1 MLLFAC
7 LLVCFTLVQSAYDR
21 SELTQDGLGNDLLFP
36 QMTASLSNG
45 HIVVYHYNVN
55 GVQGKSGLSII
66 DRSGVHIRTIDT
78 ITPLPGT
85 STAAPGQFVNDP
97 FLAYY
102 PYAADYMVAHYDA
115 ALQREVLDV
124 ILPIETPIQGGV
136 AMQMVGMVLDTEGH
150 YVRALDVQNLQ
161 RPTVPYASASLT
173 IQHIASTRTIVIGGP
188 SQPLVQALN
197 LTSYWQPSGGRVT
210 LAADIQTVTSGAS
223 TKLVVLLDDSQQAY
237 PYVSQTLLILDPLT
251 GQLIETI
258 NPMIQYDT
266 NQMVVYGKSQVTVAN
281 DQSLI
286 LVQPSAYGSRSVY
299 LFTPSGPAVPPSI
312 QAGQV
317 DNVWFTNLGYLQS
330 QAVLS
335 DGCVVTTTVSATQV
349 YARTLSV
356 LITRPATKTVV
367 SSFSTI
373 TGLTA
378 AAQATGAS
386 ANLQDYLIV
395 ALFADQ
401 QDRIYMSNFYQDGFY
416 TGIVP
421 GVLIVTRT
429 GAFVDWYTG
438 FDLPQTVGISR
449 DGYLLV
455 PDRWQSLLH
464 VFDMSTHTL
473 LQSAYCGG
481 CLGIDHDPAHAG
493 YVITT
498 SNQYMNSAA
507 VEFMNADFTYN
518 VQRGTVQF
526 TFYSGYSDQAALS
539 NPVTDSQGRIYV
551 LVASQAGQSRSTAV
565 LNVYDPNTR
574 QVITSNDWA
583 NPQPRGIPGVSQL
596 AYGLTLSINRADQSI
611 VVSTIDF
618 GQIFKTKPF

>member
-1 MLLFAC
+1 
-7 LLVCFTLVQSAYDR
+7 
-21 SELTQDGLGNDLLFP
+21 
-36 QMTASLSNG
+36 
-45 HIVVYHYNVN
+45 
-55 GVQGKSGLSII
+55 
-66 DRSGVHIRTIDT
+66 
-78 ITPLPGT
+78 
-85 STAAPGQFVNDP
+85 
-97 FLAYY
+97 
-102 PYAADYMVAHYDA
+102 
-115 ALQREVLDV
+115 
-124 ILPIETPIQGGV
+124 
-136 AMQMVGMVLDTEGH
+136 
-150 YVRALDVQNLQ
+150 
-161 RPTVPYASASLT
+161 
-173 IQHIASTRTIVIGGP
+173 
-188 SQPLVQALN
+188 
-197 LTSYWQPSGGRVT
+197 
-210 LAADIQTVTSGAS
+210 
-223 TKLVVLLDDSQQAY
+223 
-237 PYVSQTLLILDPLT
+237 
-251 GQLIETI
+251 
-258 NPMIQYDT
+258 
-266 NQMVVYGKSQVTVAN
+266 
-281 DQSLI
+281 
-286 LVQPSAYGSRSVY
+286 
-299 LFTPSGPAVPPSI
+299 
-312 QAGQV
+312 
-317 DNVWFTNLGYLQS
+317 
-330 QAVLS
+330 
-335 DGCVVTTTVSATQV
+335 
-349 YARTLSV
+349 
-356 LITRPATKTVV
+356 
-367 SSFSTI
+367 
-373 TGLTA
+373 
-378 AAQATGAS
+378 
-386 ANLQDYLIV
+386 
-395 ALFADQ
+395 LFADQ